1 MSYDGWMDGWMDASD
16 GRSVHATTRA
26 LQGEAAK
33 QLHVER
39 ITLIK
44 VTCKSP
50 HVWLWFP
57 T

>member
-1 MSYDGWMDGWMDASD
+1 MAKDGWMDASD

-44 VTCKSP
+44 VTRKSP